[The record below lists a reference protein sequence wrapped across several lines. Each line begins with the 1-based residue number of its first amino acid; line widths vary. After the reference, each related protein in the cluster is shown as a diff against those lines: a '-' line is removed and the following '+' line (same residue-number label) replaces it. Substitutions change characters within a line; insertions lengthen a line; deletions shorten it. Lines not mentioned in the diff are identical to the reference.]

1 MLLGFLQGMRK
12 LTKIDDQ
19 GVSSLIFT
27 LNTLP
32 VGCVFFAE
40 ALLFFVGGTLFFFAA
55 LFIGLL
61 ILKVL
66 FKPPMPV
73 ATGFLEL
80 VAVFF
85 LLLNA
90 LQLTS
95 RQDATERTGAN
106 ADTSC
111 TSAISEMA
119 KKKMIFLLKGGILLE

>member
-1 MLLGFLQGMRK
+1 MLFGFLQGMRK

-32 VGCVFFAE
+32 VGFVFFVGI
-40 ALLFFVGGTLFFFAA
+40 LLFFVGRTLFFAA
-55 LFIGLL
+55 LLGLL

-73 ATGFLEL
+73 AAGFLEL

-85 LLLNA
+85 FLLLKT

-95 RQDATERTGAN
+95 RQDAVEDGTGAN
-106 ADTSC
+106 ADTC
-111 TSAISEMA
+111 TSATSAMT
-119 KKKMIFLLKGGILLE
+119 